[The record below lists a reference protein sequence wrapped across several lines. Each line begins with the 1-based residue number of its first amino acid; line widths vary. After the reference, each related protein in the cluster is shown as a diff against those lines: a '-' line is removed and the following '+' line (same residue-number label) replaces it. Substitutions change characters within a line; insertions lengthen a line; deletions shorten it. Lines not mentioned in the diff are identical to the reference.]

1 MKLYGIPNC
10 DTVKK
15 ARNWLTAHDTAY
27 EFHDFK
33 KHGVTEAMLSNWLK
47 QVGWQKLL
55 KKTGPTWG
63 KLSDTVKTSIKDDA
77 SALALMLEQPNVIK
91 RPVLEHNGKVL
102 ATGFSGQYDENLFAR
117 APHPN
122 PLVEQLANRLSPQAG
137 KSLVIPQ
144 AGEGTNE

>member
-15 ARNWLTAHDTAY
+15 ARAFLAAHDIAY

-33 KHGVTEAMLSNWLK
+33 KQGVSYALLAGWLK
-47 QVGWQKLL
+47 QIGWQKLL

-63 KLSDTVKTSIKDDA
+63 KLPAEVKASIVDDA

-91 RPVLEHNGKVL
+91 RPVLERNGKVL
-102 ATGFSGQYDENLFAR
+102 ATGFAEADYEKLFKA
-117 APHPN
+117 
-122 PLVEQLANRLSPQAG
+122 
-137 KSLVIPQ
+137 
-144 AGEGTNE
+144 